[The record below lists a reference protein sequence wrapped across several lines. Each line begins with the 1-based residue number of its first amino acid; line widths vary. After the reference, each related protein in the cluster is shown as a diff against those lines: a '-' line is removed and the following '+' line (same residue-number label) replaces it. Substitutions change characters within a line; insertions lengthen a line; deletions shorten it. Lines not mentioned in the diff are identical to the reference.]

1 MQTESYESRKKYV
14 ESVKNS
20 FPISTQNQRPETED
34 TEIHPRNFLGLRFVL
49 ALLLFLGFLLI
60 RQTDVSW
67 HSWNAEKIT
76 QQIEKNIDFSK
87 LLERFQL

>member
-20 FPISTQNQRPETED
+20 FSTSNQNHKPETEN
-34 TEIHPRNFLGLRFVL
+34 TETQPKNFFGLRFVL
-49 ALLLFLGFLLI
+49 AILLFLSFLLI

-87 LLERFQL
+87 LLERLQM